1 MKRLYFIKSFA
12 SYLFLS
18 FLSFVNI
25 MPVKTRSQ
33 KQPQQQQYNNS
44 AANQE
49 IFITASADA
58 PHSNKRPRRVK
69 VVTHSFIEA
78 NTRTY
83 KVYSPRNKPQDDG
96 ASASASKKKK
106 NRALAFKDEAADDAA
121 AVQALLALQTHDYD
135 DDENNA
141 NEFQHSDH
149 TDNHHHHDDDEN
161 PSSPSSAA
169 SYDDPATIGSGSH
182 QHHKCLNPMN
192 PISKYI
198 YRMVI
203 YNIAQTVHYK
213 TAYILYDS
221 KSRLYH
227 VYTII
232 SNQMPHQ
239 ETVSESGEPRTEFTL
254 PCPHDTIQTKY
265 KSYIDDTITNL
276 IMTMII
282 PSDDH
287 DYYIQDD
294 ILGVVIQPHEFQ
306 KKAFGEESS
315 FYDIEDLVY
324 DDTSSETT
332 NGYKAFMLIPSR
344 NYWYT
349 PSGAYYYTP
358 TEANT
363 VAYRDNRYTPQ
374 TLHSILSI
382 ISQSC

>member
-1 MKRLYFIKSFA
+1 
-12 SYLFLS
+12 
-18 FLSFVNI
+18 

-33 KQPQQQQYNNS
+33 KQQQQYNNS
-44 AANQE
+44 AANEE
-49 IFITASADA
+49 IYITASTDA
-58 PHSNKRPRRVK
+58 PDSNKRPRRVK

-106 NRALAFKDEAADDAA
+106 SRALAFKDEAAADTA
-121 AVQALLALQTHDYD
+121 AVQALLELQSHDYD

-149 TDNHHHHDDDEN
+149 TDNHHHHDDDDDDEK
-161 PSSPSSAA
+161 SSLSASAA

-182 QHHKCLNPMN
+182 RHHKCLNPMN

-198 YRMVI
+198 YRMGI

-213 TAYILYDS
+213 TAYVLYDS
-221 KSRLYH
+221 ASRMYH

-239 ETVSESGEPRTEFTL
+239 EAVSESVESRTEFTL

-265 KSYIDDTITNL
+265 KSYIDDTIINF

-282 PSDDH
+282 PSGEH

-324 DDTSSETT
+324 DDTSSETI

>member
-1 MKRLYFIKSFA
+1 VPIQFVPFVP
-12 SYLFLS
+12 FLS
-18 FLSFVNI
+18 FINI

-33 KQPQQQQYNNS
+33 KQQQQQYNNS

-49 IFITASADA
+49 IYITASTET

-83 KVYSPRNKPQDDG
+83 KVYSPRNKPQDNG

-106 NRALAFKDEAADDAA
+106 NKAFAFKDEAADDAA
-121 AVQALLALQTHDYD
+121 AVEALLALQSHDYG
-135 DDENNA
+135 DEENK
-141 NEFQHSDH
+141 NEFEHSDH
-149 TDNHHHHDDDEN
+149 DHDEN
-161 PSSPSSAA
+161 PSSSSSSSAS
-169 SYDDPATIGSGSH
+169 SYDDPTTTGSH

-198 YRMVI
+198 YRMGI
-203 YNIAQTVHYK
+203 YNIAQTLHYK
-213 TAYILYDS
+213 TVYVLYDS
-221 KSRLYH
+221 TTRLYH

-239 ETVSESGEPRTEFTL
+239 ENVPELVEDRTEFTL
-254 PCPHDTIQTKY
+254 PSPRNTIQTKY
-265 KSYIDDTITNL
+265 KSYIDDTVTNF
-276 IMTMII
+276 IMTMIV
-282 PSDDH
+282 PSNEH

-306 KKAFGEESS
+306 KKAFDQESS

-374 TLHSILSI
+374 TLVSILSI

>member
-1 MKRLYFIKSFA
+1 
-12 SYLFLS
+12 
-18 FLSFVNI
+18 

-33 KQPQQQQYNNS
+33 KQQQQQQYNNS
-44 AANQE
+44 AANQD
-49 IFITASADA
+49 IYSASSAEA

-83 KVYSPRNKPQDDG
+83 KVYSPRNKPQGDG

-106 NRALAFKDEAADDAA
+106 NRALVFKDEAADDAA

-135 DDENNA
+135 DENNT

-149 TDNHHHHDDDEN
+149 DADHDEN
-161 PSSPSSAA
+161 PSSPSCA
-169 SYDDPATIGSGSH
+169 SSSDDPTTTVGSH

-198 YRMVI
+198 YRIGI

-221 KSRLYH
+221 TSRFYH

-239 ETVSESGEPRTEFTL
+239 ENVPELVVENRTEFTL
-254 PCPHDTIQTKY
+254 PSPRNTIQTKY
-265 KSYIDDTITNL
+265 KSYIDDTITKFV
-276 IMTMII
+276 MTMIV

-374 TLHSILSI
+374 ILDSILSI

>member
-1 MKRLYFIKSFA
+1 
-12 SYLFLS
+12 
-18 FLSFVNI
+18 

-33 KQPQQQQYNNS
+33 KQQQQQQYNNS
-44 AANQE
+44 AANQD
-49 IFITASADA
+49 IYSASSDEA
-58 PHSNKRPRRVK
+58 PHSNKRSRRVK

-83 KVYSPRNKPQDDG
+83 KVYSPRNKPQGDG

-106 NRALAFKDEAADDAA
+106 NRALVFKDEAADDAA

-135 DDENNA
+135 DENNT

-149 TDNHHHHDDDEN
+149 DADHDEN
-161 PSSPSSAA
+161 PSSPSCA
-169 SYDDPATIGSGSH
+169 SSSDDPATVGSH

-198 YRMVI
+198 YRIGI

-221 KSRLYH
+221 TSRFYH

-239 ETVSESGEPRTEFTL
+239 ENVPELVVENRTEFTL
-254 PCPHDTIQTKY
+254 PSPRNTIQTKY
-265 KSYIDDTITNL
+265 KSYIDDTITKFV
-276 IMTMII
+276 ITMIV
-282 PSDDH
+282 PSDEH

-374 TLHSILSI
+374 ILDSILSI